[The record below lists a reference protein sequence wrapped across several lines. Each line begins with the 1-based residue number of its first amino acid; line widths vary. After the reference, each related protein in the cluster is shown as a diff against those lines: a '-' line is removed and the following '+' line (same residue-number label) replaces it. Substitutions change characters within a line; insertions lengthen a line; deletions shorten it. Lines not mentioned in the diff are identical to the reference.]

1 MTDDNTQPRR
11 TFTEEIEVAGH
22 QLVTR
27 VKELVAEGRVRTL
40 RIKEPDGD
48 MVVEMPLNVGV
59 VAGGVVALAAP
70 GLAVLGVLAGL
81 VTRVRIEVVRDV
93 EEVREAAEM
102 CGAGRDRQRPVAV
115 RQSCPWARLAPEC
128 SQWLSIPPRPF
139 RTPSRPRPLSRFSA
153 SPFSSPGA

>member
-1 MTDDNTQPRR
+1 MTDDEPRPRR
-11 TFTEEIEVAGH
+11 TTTEEIEVAGH

-27 VKELVAEGRVRTL
+27 VKELVAEGRVRKL

-93 EEVREAAEM
+93 DEADEPKSEET
-102 CGAGRDRQRPVAV
+102 
-115 RQSCPWARLAPEC
+115 
-128 SQWLSIPPRPF
+128 PP
-139 RTPSRPRPLSRFSA
+139 S
-153 SPFSSPGA
+153 